1 MAKALYSL
9 TSLSSYISLLL
20 CNVLLVLSVAPF
32 LYNDQNHLP
41 TIVDYGPY
49 WLNLIKMDGFPSF
62 VKANFTATL
71 IQFLESGRYYTHIFL
86 AFYVDCSSFLGKLR
100 HSLWVAYW
108 FPVLIV
114 WLIVSPQ
121 IRLFLPRLIDC
132 FIQATSSYPTS
143 QQSSPDPCMK
153 VSLDSIIN
161 NIRIIIK

>member
-1 MAKALYSL
+1 MAQQTAMAKALYSL

-20 CNVLLVLSVAPF
+20 CNVLFVLSVVPF

-86 AFYVDCSSFLGKLR
+86 AFYVDCSSFLGKLH

-121 IRLFLPRLIDC
+121 IDSF
-132 FIQATSSYPTS
+132 
-143 QQSSPDPCMK
+143 
-153 VSLDSIIN
+153 SLDWLIASFKRLRH
-161 NIRIIIK
+161 IRPVNKVHQIHAWK